1 MRLESRRTP
10 EPKFGR
16 GRPDDVRRIHDQLD
30 ELVADRDQM
39 GLLLQLAIEIS
50 SGLELDPTLHRIISA
65 ALTLTGARYGAIG
78 VWGSDGL
85 LTSFVH
91 DGMDEHTVERI
102 GHLPVG
108 KGILGALRE
117 RTDLLRLDDL
127 TSHQASAGFPHGHP
141 PMRAFLGIPI
151 RIRDRA
157 FGSLYIADD
166 RAQRTFTESDEVTAR
181 ALASV
186 AAVAIDNAQ
195 LYDAT
200 RMAAL
205 WTTASR
211 EITAAILSEG
221 QPALRPLRL
230 IAERVCELTEAEQA
244 IVLFPEDA
252 DQSGDDVNTLVVSAA
267 VGRYADEV
275 LGQRVPVD
283 GSTSG
288 AVFRSGE
295 PLITETFRKPIQAFT
310 DIGERPAIVAPLS
323 AEGHSLGVLLVAR
336 HVDAPQFTT
345 DYLEL
350 VGDFAGHAAIALTI
364 ARARQYTAELALL
377 GDRERIAHDLHD
389 QVIQRVFAVGL
400 DLQGLIARLKDPALA
415 QRLSRSVDE
424 LQAVITEIRSTIFNL
439 QHPVDSTGALAGRI
453 HTVFDQLTSGRE
465 VTATLNLSGPLS
477 IVTPELAAHAEAVV
491 TEALSNAVRHS
502 GADEITVS
510 VTVGDDLSIVVTDD
524 GHGIPADNRRS
535 SGLRNLARRAESAGG
550 VFQVTDAESG
560 GTRLIWRAP
569 LEAE

>member
-1 MRLESRRTP
+1 M
-10 EPKFGR
+10 
-16 GRPDDVRRIHDQLD
+16 RRIHDQLD
-30 ELVADRDQM
+30 ELAADRDQM

-50 SGLELDPTLHRIISA
+50 SDLELDPTLHRIISA

-91 DGMDEHTVERI
+91 DGMDDESVERI

-108 KGILGALRE
+108 KGILGELRE
-117 RTDLLRLDDL
+117 RTELLRLDDL
-127 TSHQASAGFPHGHP
+127 TQHPASAGFPDGHP

-151 RIRDRA
+151 RIREQV
-157 FGSLYIADD
+157 FGSLYVADD
-166 RAQRTFTESDEVTAR
+166 RVGHSFSESDEVTAQ

-186 AAVAIDNAQ
+186 AAVAIDNAR
-195 LYDAT
+195 LFEVT
-200 RMAAL
+200 RIASL
-205 WTTASR
+205 WTSASR
-211 EITAAILSEG
+211 EITAAILSDG
-221 QPALRPLRL
+221 KHFRPLQL

-252 DQSGDDVNTLVVSAA
+252 DQPADEVDTLVVSAA

-275 LGQRVPVD
+275 LGQRIPVE

-288 AVFRSGE
+288 SVFRSGE

-310 DIGERPAIVAPLS
+310 DVGERPAVVAPLC
-323 AEGHSLGVLLVAR
+323 ADGQSLGVLVVAR
-336 HVDAPQFTT
+336 SVNAPRFGTE
-345 DYLEL
+345 YLNL

-364 ARARQYTAELALL
+364 DRARHYAAELALL

-400 DLQGLIARLKDPALA
+400 DLQGAIARIREPELA

-439 QHPVDSTGALAGRI
+439 QHPADSGEGLAARI
-453 HTVFDQLTSGRE
+453 HTVFDQLTSNRD
-465 VTATLNLSGPLS
+465 VAATLNLTGPLS
-477 IVTPELAAHAEAVV
+477 IIAPELAAHTEAVV
-491 TEALSNAVRHS
+491 TEAVSNAVRHS
-502 GADEITVS
+502 GADKITVS
-510 VTVGDDLSIVVTDD
+510 IAVGDNLSIVVTDD
-524 GHGIPADNRRS
+524 GSGIPADNKRS
-535 SGLRNLARRAESAGG
+535 SGLRNLARRAESVGG
-550 VFQVTDAESG
+550 VFRLSDVESG
-560 GTRLIWRAP
+560 GTQLIWRAP
-569 LEAE
+569 LTAE

>member
-1 MRLESRRTP
+1 MQ
-10 EPKFGR
+10 FGR
-16 GRPDDVRRIHDQLD
+16 ERSGDVRRIHDQLD
-30 ELVADRDQM
+30 ELAADRDQM

-50 SGLELDPTLHRIISA
+50 SDLELDPTLHRIISA

-91 DGMDEHTVERI
+91 DGMDDESVERI

-108 KGILGALRE
+108 KGILGELRE
-117 RTDLLRLDDL
+117 RTELLRLDDL
-127 TSHQASAGFPHGHP
+127 TQHPASAGFPDGHP

-151 RIRDRA
+151 RIREQV
-157 FGSLYIADD
+157 FGSLYVADD
-166 RAQRTFTESDEVTAR
+166 RVGHSFSESDEVTAQ

-186 AAVAIDNAQ
+186 AAVAIDNAR
-195 LYDAT
+195 LFEVT
-200 RMAAL
+200 RIASL
-205 WTTASR
+205 WTSASR
-211 EITAAILSEG
+211 EITAAILSDG
-221 QPALRPLRL
+221 KHFRPLQL

-252 DQSGDDVNTLVVSAA
+252 DQPADEVDTLVVSAA

-275 LGQRVPVD
+275 LGQRIPVE

-288 AVFRSGE
+288 SVFRSGE

-310 DIGERPAIVAPLS
+310 DVGERPAVVAPLC
-323 AEGHSLGVLLVAR
+323 ADGQSLGVLVVAR
-336 HVDAPQFTT
+336 SVNAPRFGTE
-345 DYLEL
+345 YLNL

-364 ARARQYTAELALL
+364 DRARHYAAELALL

-400 DLQGLIARLKDPALA
+400 DLQGAIARIREPELA

-439 QHPVDSTGALAGRI
+439 QHPADSGEGLAARI
-453 HTVFDQLTSGRE
+453 HTVFDQLTSNRD
-465 VTATLNLSGPLS
+465 VAATLNLTGPLS
-477 IVTPELAAHAEAVV
+477 IIAPELAAHTEAVV
-491 TEALSNAVRHS
+491 TEAVSNAVRHS
-502 GADEITVS
+502 GADKITVS
-510 VTVGDDLSIVVTDD
+510 IAVGDNLSIVVTDD
-524 GHGIPADNRRS
+524 GSGIPADNKRS
-535 SGLRNLARRAESAGG
+535 SGLRNLARRAESVGG
-550 VFQVTDAESG
+550 VFRLSDVESG
-560 GTRLIWRAP
+560 GTQLIWRAP
-569 LEAE
+569 LTAE

>member
-1 MRLESRRTP
+1 MSESRRGLQ
-10 EPKFGR
+10 FGR
-16 GRPDDVRRIHDQLD
+16 ERSGDVRRIHDQLD
-30 ELVADRDQM
+30 ELAADRDQM

-50 SGLELDPTLHRIISA
+50 SDLELDPTLHRIISA

-91 DGMDEHTVERI
+91 DGMDDESVERI

-108 KGILGALRE
+108 KGILGELRE
-117 RTDLLRLDDL
+117 RTELLRLDDL
-127 TSHQASAGFPHGHP
+127 TQHPASAGFPDGHP

-151 RIRDRA
+151 RIREQV
-157 FGSLYIADD
+157 FGSLYVADD
-166 RAQRTFTESDEVTAR
+166 RVGHSFSESDEVTAQ

-186 AAVAIDNAQ
+186 AAVAIDNAR
-195 LYDAT
+195 LFEVT
-200 RMAAL
+200 RIAAL
-205 WTTASR
+205 WTSASR
-211 EITAAILSEG
+211 EITAAILSDG
-221 QPALRPLRL
+221 KHFRPLQL

-252 DQSGDDVNTLVVSAA
+252 DQPADEVDTLVVSAA

-275 LGQRVPVD
+275 LGQRIPVE

-288 AVFRSGE
+288 SVFRSGE

-310 DIGERPAIVAPLS
+310 DVGERPAVVAPLC
-323 AEGHSLGVLLVAR
+323 ADGQSLGVLVVAR
-336 HVDAPQFTT
+336 SVNAPRFGTE
-345 DYLEL
+345 YLNL

-364 ARARQYTAELALL
+364 DRARHYAAELALL

-400 DLQGLIARLKDPALA
+400 DLQGAIARIREPELA

-439 QHPVDSTGALAGRI
+439 QHPADSGEGLAARI
-453 HTVFDQLTSGRE
+453 HTVFDQLTSNRD
-465 VTATLNLSGPLS
+465 VAATLNLTGPLS
-477 IVTPELAAHAEAVV
+477 IIAPELAAHTEAVV
-491 TEALSNAVRHS
+491 TEAVSNAVRHS
-502 GADEITVS
+502 GADKITVS
-510 VTVGDDLSIVVTDD
+510 IAVGDDLSIVVTDD
-524 GHGIPADNRRS
+524 GSGIPADNKRS
-535 SGLRNLARRAESAGG
+535 SGLRNLARRAESVGG
-550 VFQVTDAESG
+550 VFQLSDVESG
-560 GTRLIWRAP
+560 GTQLIWRAP
-569 LEAE
+569 LTAE